1 MKERQKL
8 EERSCYYECLV
19 GCEPDKNE
27 CKRDHP
33 DGCETCDYYLVDPPE
48 DDDPTGSDPDF
59 PF

>member
-1 MKERQKL
+1 M
-8 EERSCYYECLV
+8 EEKSCYYECLV

-33 DGCETCDYYLVDPPE
+33 DGCKTCDYYLVDPPE
-48 DDDPTGSDPDF
+48 DDDRPPTGSDPDF